1 MVYMAEHD
9 EALRSTQRNIP
20 DLMQAIA
27 LEQTA
32 MAKLIAAETD
42 KFSGLAGT
50 LSNVEDLHRHG
61 DHVRELLKLIIK
73 KEILIEFHL
82 DWIREMVH

>member
-1 MVYMAEHD
+1 MSENNDA
-9 EALRSTQRNIP
+9 ATSTQRNIP
-20 DLMQAIA
+20 ELMQAIA

-32 MAKLIAAETD
+32 MAKLISAETE
-42 KFSGLAGT
+42 KFAGLTGT

-61 DHVRELLKLIIK
+61 DHIRELLKLIIK

-82 DWIREMVH
+82 DWIRDMVR

>member
-1 MVYMAEHD
+1 MSEHND
-9 EALRSTQRNIP
+9 AATSTQRNIP
-20 DLMQAIA
+20 ELMQAIA

-32 MAKLIAAETD
+32 MAKLISAETE
-42 KFSGLAGT
+42 KFAGLTGT

-61 DHVRELLKLIIK
+61 DHIRELLKLIIK

-82 DWIREMVH
+82 DWIRDMVR